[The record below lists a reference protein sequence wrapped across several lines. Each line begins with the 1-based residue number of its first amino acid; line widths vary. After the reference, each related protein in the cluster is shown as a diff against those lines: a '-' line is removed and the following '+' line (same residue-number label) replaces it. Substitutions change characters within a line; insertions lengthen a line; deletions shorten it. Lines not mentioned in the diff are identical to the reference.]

1 MSKAILKALPEL
13 MQAGLINEAQAG
25 RIRDYYAQK
34 PDRSS
39 YRALLIFGILG
50 ALLVGLGIILIIAH
64 NWDQLARPIKI
75 SLAFLP
81 LIIGQGAGFYVLFK
95 KWDQKAWR
103 EAVATFSFLA
113 FGACISMI
121 SQIYNIPGQVSDL
134 LLLWM
139 LLGLPLVYLMQSSMA
154 SFIYLFGITYYA
166 GQLGYAEYPTQIP
179 YWYWILLLAVLPHY
193 YLLNKKSPSS
203 NFTIFHHWIIP
214 LSLIITL
221 GTFGQQ
227 EELLMFLAYFS
238 LFGWLYL
245 IGRLTYFD
253 EQALRNNGFLV
264 LGSLGCIIMLLM
276 LSFDFFWE
284 ELYLSRLDFST
295 WLSTPEF
302 WVSTALTLLAMAFL
316 YLLARKNGRNQ
327 ISLMEVL
334 FLIFLLIFVS
344 GFYAPGQS
352 LLMVNVLLLILGI
365 FYIRKGIRQD
375 HLGILNY
382 GLLIIT
388 ALIICRFFD
397 TKWSFIL
404 RGTLFVIVGI
414 GFFIANY
421 QMLRKRKTNA

>member
-13 MQAGLINEAQAG
+13 IETGIINESQAQS
-25 RIRDYYAQK
+25 IRQHYAQK
-34 PDRSS
+34 QDQSGNRI
-39 YRALLIFGILG
+39 LLIFGILG
-50 ALLVGLGIILIIAH
+50 ALLIGLGIILIIAH
-64 NWDQLARPIKI
+64 NWDQLSRPVKI
-75 SLAFLP
+75 VFAFLP
-81 LIIGQGAGFYVLFK
+81 LLIGQVVSFYVLLK
-95 KWDQKAWR
+95 KTDQKAWR
-103 EAVATFSFLA
+103 EAAATFLFLA

-121 SQIYNIPGQVSDL
+121 SQIYNIPGRVSDL
-134 LLLWM
+134 LLVWM
-139 LLGLPLVYLMQSSMA
+139 LLGLPLVYLLRSSVA
-154 SFIYLFGITYYA
+154 SFIYLFGITYY
-166 GQLGYAEYPTQIP
+166 GCQLGYVEYPTQIP
-179 YWYWILLLAVLPHY
+179 YLYWLMLLLILPHY
-193 YLLNKKSPSS
+193 YFLNKKSPRS

-245 IGRLTYFD
+245 TGRLTYFD
-253 EQALRNNGFLV
+253 EQPLRNNGFLV
-264 LGSLGCIIMLLM
+264 LGSLGSVILLLM

-284 ELYLSRLDFST
+284 ELYLQRLDQAS
-295 WLSTPEF
+295 WMASPEF
-302 WVSTALTLLAMAFL
+302 WVAGLLTLLAIVFL
-316 YLLARKNGRNQ
+316 YLVARKSGLDK
-327 ISLMEVL
+327 IALMEVL
-334 FLIFLLIFVS
+334 FLIFLFIFVT
-344 GFYAPGQS
+344 GFFAPGQS
-352 LLMVNVLLLILGI
+352 LLLVNILLFVLGI

-404 RGTLFVIVGI
+404 RGSLFVLVGI